1 MLMRYDIAF
10 FLLYLSEYE
19 LLCYVLSPVSH
30 ATSDTIP
37 SHALNL
43 IIITFSWS
51 RSLITFNS
59 IVLLKALNS
68 NERVA
73 RELKNKPVYSSN

>member
-1 MLMRYDIAF
+1 MLMRYDIVF

-43 IIITFSWS
+43 IIITFS
-51 RSLITFNS
+51 
-59 IVLLKALNS
+59 
-68 NERVA
+68 
-73 RELKNKPVYSSN
+73 